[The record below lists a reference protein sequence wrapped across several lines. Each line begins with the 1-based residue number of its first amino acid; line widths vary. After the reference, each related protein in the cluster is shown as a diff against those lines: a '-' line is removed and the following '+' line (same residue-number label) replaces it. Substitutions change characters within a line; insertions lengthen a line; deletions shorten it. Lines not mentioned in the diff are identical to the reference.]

1 MTQVIQD
8 SAAMSATSQA
18 EGSTHP
24 MWSSRLA
31 FILAASGSAVGLGN
45 IWKFPYI
52 TGENGGG
59 AFVLVYLLCI
69 AVVGIPIMI
78 AEVMIGRRGGCSP
91 LNSMRNLVSSGG
103 LSPRWK
109 WVGGMGML
117 ASFLILS
124 FYSVIGGWALAYV
137 GNSAGGAFVG
147 ASSEQIGAMFGGL
160 LGDPGTLMMWHSLF
174 MALVIIIVARGIRS
188 GMERAIS
195 ILMPL
200 LFVLLLVMVGFA
212 MSTDK
217 FAAGFNFLF
226 NPDFSKLTTDGV
238 LTALGHAFFTLSLG
252 MGVMMAYGSYLPK
265 NVSIVKTA
273 VTVSVLDTVVAL
285 LAGLAI
291 FPLVF
296 ANGLEAGA
304 GPGLI
309 FQTLPL
315 AFSQMPGGVLFG
327 SLFFILLVVA
337 AITSAISLLEPVV
350 EWLSESNGFSRLT
363 ATLIGGISVWLL
375 GVVTVLS
382 FNVWADVTPLA
393 MFERFEGKTLFD
405 LLDFVTASLM
415 MPLSGLLVALF
426 VGWFLSSQVSEDEL
440 ALGNGLAY
448 KSFMFVLRFLT
459 PAAVLVVF
467 VYNLA

>member
-1 MTQVIQD
+1 MTELTQNPAVG
-8 SAAMSATSQA
+8 SAASDDSKA
-18 EGSTHP
+18 GHP

-69 AVVGIPIMI
+69 ALIGIPIMV
-78 AEVMIGRRGGCSP
+78 AEVAIGRRGGSSP
-91 LNSMRNLVSSGG
+91 INSMRKLAARDG
-103 LSPRWK
+103 LSKRWV
-109 WVGGMGML
+109 WLGGMGMI

-137 GNSAGGAFVG
+137 GNSAGGLFVG
-147 ASSEQIGAMFGGL
+147 ANSESIGAMFGGL
-160 LGDPGTLMMWHSLF
+160 LSDPYTLLLWHSLF
-174 MALVIIIVARGIRS
+174 MVLVIMIVARGISS
-188 GMERAIS
+188 GMEKAIN

-200 LFVLLLVMVGFA
+200 LFALILVMVGYA
-212 MSTDK
+212 MSTDS
-217 FAAGFNFLF
+217 FGQGFSFLF
-226 NPDFSKLTTDGV
+226 TPDFSKLTTEGV

-273 VTVSVLDTVVAL
+273 FTVSIVDTLVAL

-296 ANGLEAGA
+296 SNGMEPGA

-309 FQTLPL
+309 FQTLPI
-315 AFSQMPGGVLFG
+315 AFGQMPGGVLFG
-327 SLFFILLVVA
+327 TLFFVLLVVA
-337 AITSAISLLEPVV
+337 AVTSAISLLEPVV
-350 EWLSESNGFSRLT
+350 EWFEEQKGIDRMKG
-363 ATLIGGISVWLL
+363 ALIGGCSIWAL
-375 GVVTVLS
+375 GVLTILS
-382 FNVWADVTPLA
+382 LNEWSGFHPLG
-393 MFERFEGKTLFD
+393 MFERFEGKTIFD
-405 LLDFVTASLM
+405 LLDYVTANLM
-415 MPLSGLLVALF
+415 MPLGGLFIALF
-426 VGWFLSSQVSEDEL
+426 MGWFMSKQAAENELSIGDGVAFKL
-440 ALGNGLAY
+440 
-448 KSFMFVLRFLT
+448 FMFILRFVT

-467 VYNLA
+467 VYNLM